1 MSRFPALAHRD
12 FRLYFIGQSISLVGG
27 FAHGVAISWL
37 GYQLTGSVAVL
48 GALGFVQL
56 APALLVSPVAG
67 LYADRYPRR
76 MLLTVMLTTVALL
89 GVLLAVL
96 TATGWL
102 TATQLMIVAALRGVV
117 FACEIPVRHAFL
129 GDLVRDRSVLPNAVA
144 LHSSALNTA
153 RFIGPALGGLLI
165 GSLGEAACLM
175 LHPIAL
181 MATLIQLQ
189 RIRTDDTREPS
200 RAGSSFLSQYLAG
213 WKQAFADRTVAQM
226 LIGVFLLGFGVG
238 PYNSLMPATVAE
250 LHGAHPELVGMFL
263 SCAGLGAMTAALSMA
278 ARRGAM
284 NLRGL
289 ALAGNLSAGLGLV
302 MFCSTSWIPAAVLG
316 MIMVGFGT
324 ISQAVSTN
332 ITIQQTVSDAMRGR
346 ILSIYT
352 AMFMGAMPIG
362 SLVFGQLGQWIGAAN
377 AQRVGAALTLAGA
390 ALTVWWMR
398 QQAAPPV
405 SSSPD

>member
-1 MSRFPALAHRD
+1 VSRFPALAHRD

-76 MLLTVMLTTVALL
+76 MLLTLMLTTVALL

-189 RIRTDDTREPS
+189 RIRTADTREPA
-200 RAGSSFLSQYLAG
+200 RAGSSFLSQYLDG
-213 WKQAFADRTVAQM
+213 WKQAFADRTIA
-226 LIGVFLLGFGVG
+226 
-238 PYNSLMPATVAE
+238 

-302 MFCSTSWIPAAVLG
+302 IFCSTQWIPAAVLG

-332 ITIQQTVSDAMRGR
+332 ITIQQSVSDALRGR
-346 ILSIYT
+346 VLSIYT

-398 QQAAPPV
+398 QQTAPPV
-405 SSSPD
+405 SSSSD

>member
-1 MSRFPALAHRD
+1 
-12 FRLYFIGQSISLVGG
+12 
-27 FAHGVAISWL
+27 
-37 GYQLTGSVAVL
+37 
-48 GALGFVQL
+48 
-56 APALLVSPVAG
+56 
-67 LYADRYPRR
+67 
-76 MLLTVMLTTVALL
+76 
-89 GVLLAVL
+89 
-96 TATGWL
+96 
-102 TATQLMIVAALRGVV
+102 
-117 FACEIPVRHAFL
+117 
-129 GDLVRDRSVLPNAVA
+129 
-144 LHSSALNTA
+144 
-153 RFIGPALGGLLI
+153 
-165 GSLGEAACLM
+165 
-175 LHPIAL
+175 
-181 MATLIQLQ
+181 
-189 RIRTDDTREPS
+189 
-200 RAGSSFLSQYLAG
+200 
-213 WKQAFADRTVAQM
+213 
-226 LIGVFLLGFGVG
+226 
-238 PYNSLMPATVAE
+238 
-250 LHGAHPELVGMFL
+250 
-263 SCAGLGAMTAALSMA
+263 
-278 ARRGAM
+278 M

>member
-37 GYQLTGSVAVL
+37 GYKLTGSVAVL

-56 APALLVSPVAG
+56 APALIVSPIAG

-76 MLLTVMLTTVALL
+76 RLLTIMLTTVALL
-89 GVLLAVL
+89 GIVLAVL
-96 TATGWL
+96 AATGWI

-181 MATLIQLQ
+181 LATLIQLQ
-189 RIRTDDTREPS
+189 RIRTDDTREPA
-200 RAGSSFLSQYLAG
+200 RAGASFLSQYFEG
-213 WKQAFADRTVAQM
+213 WRHSFSDRTISQM

-238 PYNSLMPATVAE
+238 PYNALMPATVAE
-250 LHGAHPELVGMFL
+250 LHGAHPELIGIFL
-263 SCAGLGAMTAALSMA
+263 SCAGLGAMSASLSLA
-278 ARRGAM
+278 ARRGTM
-284 NLRGL
+284 NLRNL
-289 ALAGNLSAGLGLV
+289 ALAGNCAAGLGLLL
-302 MFCSTSWIPAAVLG
+302 FCSTAWIPAAIVGMVL
-316 MIMVGFGT
+316 VGFGT

-332 ITIQQTVSDAMRGR
+332 ITIQQNVTDAMRGR
-346 ILSIYT
+346 VLSIYT

-362 SLVFGQLGQWIGAAN
+362 SLFFGQLGQWIGAAN
-377 AQRVGAALTLAGA
+377 AQRAGALLALSSAALTL
-390 ALTVWWMR
+390 WWLR
-398 QQAAPPV
+398 TSAPPTQN
-405 SSSPD
+405 